1 LTDDAGSK
9 VHIYGTVPGYFL
21 TAFVLGARRVGSVA
35 ERSIVIEPRCGGL
48 SHAAGVAVTEFG
60 PVDMQWS
67 RVVDG
72 TLSINCSVPKN
83 VKATLRLYRSGVGEF
98 IVLDGQRTKAS
109 AAGSFVEATLLP
121 GRHEIRYP
129 G

>member
-1 LTDDAGSK
+1 
-9 VHIYGTVPGYFL
+9 
-21 TAFVLGARRVGSVA
+21 
-35 ERSIVIEPRCGGL
+35 
-48 SHAAGVAVTEFG
+48 
-60 PVDMQWS
+60 MQWS
-67 RVVDG
+67 RVIDG

-98 IVLDGQRTKAS
+98 IVMDGQRTKAS